1 MALHY
6 LICAGVSGNDEA
18 LQIVGALDNLTSIT
32 INEYEQI
39 ERFLYAFCALFGLL
53 AGILIISILARGF
66 K

>member
-1 MALHY
+1 MALYHY
-6 LICAGVSGNDEA
+6 LCVGVSGNDEA
-18 LQIVGALDNLTSIT
+18 LQIAGALENLTTIT